1 MPHEFHLMRLEP
13 CSAQIRCTLVW
24 LKPNVSAIVRTLQ
37 CVGRAKI
44 AAATAGA
51 ATKAK
56 TIIIGDAY
64 LERTKSEKPNRF
76 LCIIGAKGKV
86 LLTFFTQK

>member
-1 MPHEFHLMRLEP
+1 
-13 CSAQIRCTLVW
+13 V
-24 LKPNVSAIVRTLQ
+24 
-37 CVGRAKI
+37 
-44 AAATAGA
+44 
-51 ATKAK
+51 K